1 MPGPKA
7 KMWMAET
14 SPAMTKPVSSE
25 NVFARRTAGAAYLLL
40 LAFSLAASYV
50 LPTYPLFVFS
60 LAVVN
65 IIAVLGVNLVMGY
78 AGQISLGHAGFAAIG
93 SYTTALLIVNYDLP
107 FWTALALG
115 AFLSAAFGY
124 LLGVPAL
131 RLGPLYVSMVT
142 FGFGLVVVII
152 LQNWYDL
159 ANGPNG
165 MAVPPPAIFGYEL
178 FPRQFHIPIVL
189 VAAGLFLLARNI
201 VDSRHGRAFIAIREN
216 EPAARAMGINLAH
229 YKTVAFA
236 VGAFYA
242 GISGGLFAG
251 LSQFVNPDAFVFPVS
266 ILYVTMGI
274 LGGIGS
280 LAGAALGGLMLTV
293 LPELL
298 RGAAEYKD
306 FVTGFLLLVLLIF
319 LPKGLVGALQ
329 KSTVFGLILRSSA
342 RLFAR
347 RAFRGTRPSSRPTP
361 FETPAAKPLPAPQ
374 GESEKNSISSTY
386 APKKVDTDP
395 LLKVEGVG
403 ISFGGL
409 RALQDITLQLRANE
423 VLGIIGPNGAGKT
436 TLFNVISGMAV
447 PNQGRIIFAGQDVTR
462 TSAHARTRLGIARTF
477 QNLALFNDMSVIDN
491 VRVGAHVR
499 LASSLLAA
507 GIRLSSERDEE
518 ARSLRDAASLLDF
531 VGLLPHAEQSAHGLA
546 FGHQRLLE
554 LARALASRPRLLLL
568 DEPAAGLNSA
578 ELESLVLLIRR
589 IRETYELSVLLIGH
603 TMRLVMGLSD
613 RIIVLNHGV
622 QLAEGSPREI
632 QNDARV
638 IAAYLGAEDAA

>member
-1 MPGPKA
+1 MTGAHRTLA
-7 KMWMAET
+7 KRTGIA
-14 SPAMTKPVSSE
+14 A
-25 NVFARRTAGAAYLLL
+25 NVLLLALSLAAAYL
-40 LAFSLAASYV
+40 

-93 SYTTALLIVNYDLP
+93 AYATALLVGSYDLS
-107 FWTALALG
+107 FWLALALG
-115 AFLSAAFGY
+115 GFLAAAFGY

-152 LQNWYDL
+152 LQNWYEL

-165 MAVPPPAIFGYEL
+165 MVVPPPELFGYEL
-178 FPRQFHIPIVL
+178 FPRQFHVPIVL
-189 VAAGLFLLARNI
+189 IAAGLFLLARNI

-216 EPAARAMGINLAH
+216 ELAARGMGINIAH

-251 LSQFVNPDAFVFPVS
+251 LAQFVNPDAFVFPVS

-306 FVTGFLLLVLLIF
+306 FLTGLLLLVLLIF
-319 LPKGLVGALQ
+319 LPKGLVG
-329 KSTVFGLILRSSA
+329 VVGLSLPGLTRQSI
-342 RLFAR
+342 LFAR
-347 RAFRGTRPSSRPTP
+347 RWMRGSIPGSSPGTRMTVEGDSRAPLELPHGLRCQVGGTDLTANP
-361 FETPAAKPLPAPQ
+361 PCEEPRATAA
-374 GESEKNSISSTY
+374 S
-386 APKKVDTDP
+386 DP

-409 RALQDITLQLRANE
+409 RALQDISLQLGANE
-423 VLGIIGPNGAGKT
+423 ILGVIGPNGAGKT
-436 TLFNVISGMAV
+436 TLFNVISGMAM
-447 PNQGRIIFAGQDVTR
+447 PDQGRIMFAGQSITR
-462 TSAHARTRLGIARTF
+462 MPAHARTRLGMARTF
-477 QNLALFNDMSVIDN
+477 QNLALFSDMSVIDN

-499 LASSLLAA
+499 LNSRLLSAGLRIRSERVEELRSLGDAA
-507 GIRLSSERDEE
+507 G
-518 ARSLRDAASLLDF
+518 LLDF
-531 VGLLPHAEQSAHGLA
+531 VGLLPYAEQPAHGLA

-554 LARALASRPRLLLL
+554 VARALASRPRLLLL

-589 IRETYELSVLLIGH
+589 IRETYALSVLLIGH

-613 RIIVLNHGV
+613 RIIVLDHGV

-632 QNDARV
+632 QSDARV